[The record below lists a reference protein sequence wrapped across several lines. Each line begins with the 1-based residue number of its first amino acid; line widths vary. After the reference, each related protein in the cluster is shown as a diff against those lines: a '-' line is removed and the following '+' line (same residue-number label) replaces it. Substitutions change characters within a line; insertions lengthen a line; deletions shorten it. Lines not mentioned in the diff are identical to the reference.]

1 MTGYMRPTDFMAQP
15 ITVECAGERV
25 TATDE
30 RGLVLFSCSYWLYC
44 RMIERGWVIE

>member
-1 MTGYMRPTDFMAQP
+1 MTAYMRPTDFISQP
-15 ITVECAGERV
+15 IAVKCEGGRI